1 MGQAG
6 LPYIV
11 DEGAEHVASIFSPNG
26 QVIRREYVV
35 FVFRISDQ
43 LRNIIRLAVANH
55 LIISLLPDSGHDWN
69 FTS

>member
-6 LPYIV
+6 LLYIV

-26 QVIRREYVV
+26 KVIRREYIV

-43 LRNIIRLAVANH
+43 LRNIIRL
-55 LIISLLPDSGHDWN
+55 D
-69 FTS
+69 